1 MIWLLAFDVDSV
13 EAREYCPNQIMH
25 LCYCFLPMLILLI
38 TIQFFVFPSMYY
50 TADDDYKY
58 KISICQ
64 KNPLEDTAVQQ
75 FGKKWPENK
84 PWVVVGRYKNAH
96 VTGGSKYWD

>member
-1 MIWLLAFDVDSV
+1 
-13 EAREYCPNQIMH
+13 
-25 LCYCFLPMLILLI
+25 MLILLI
-38 TIQFFVFPSMYY
+38 TIRFFVFSSIYY
-50 TADDDYKY
+50 ADDPDYKY

-64 KNPLEDTAVQQ
+64 KNSLEDTAVQQ